1 MAQVIPKEDIE
12 NQLNEYK
19 LHAAGQFLTARNP
32 KEDLNK
38 VNYDLGRIAAY
49 NEILNWINQQ

>member
-1 MAQVIPKEDIE
+1 MSNSILKEDIE

-19 LHAAGQFLTARNP
+19 LHAAGQFLTARNH
-32 KEDLNK
+32 KDDLNR